1 MPEAAGWS
9 DWIVRPDL
17 RSVFP
22 HIVMPPDLK
31 FTSSAAGL
39 VSGFGEAG
47 QIVAEER
54 PFQGYV
60 ERIAVREGLVLI
72 RGRALPTDGPL
83 SITASGNVPTDSL
96 LLGCIF
102 NGEGEIENAGRRDL
116 AWRDPGQ
123 GFCVSLEGDP
133 MAFHLRPGKPFE
145 AMELLISPH
154 ALDFLGN
161 GDLPEPVLRILN
173 GETDPL
179 AHVRPVTRESLQ
191 VAREL
196 FRPTYRGAM
205 GALHRQAMAAAFIAH
220 QFTGLDEIA
229 REGSTLTSRELR
241 LVREAQERLLA
252 NMNDPPDLS
261 TLAASVDLAPK
272 RLNQGFKEV
281 FGTTV
286 FDYLVE
292 ARLAAAQRMLDE
304 GLDLP
309 LKNLAWQ
316 LGYAHL
322 SNFITAFRRRF
333 GVSPGE
339 YRRGVNSDAS
349 E

>member
-1 MPEAAGWS
+1 
-9 DWIVRPDL
+9 
-17 RSVFP
+17 
-22 HIVMPPDLK
+22 MPPDLK
-31 FTSSAAGL
+31 FTSLAADL
-39 VSGFGEAG
+39 VCGFGEEG

-60 ERIAVREGLVLI
+60 QRIAVREGLVLI

-83 SITASGNVPTDSL
+83 SIAVSGDVPTDSL

-123 GFCVSLEGDP
+123 GFCVGLEGDP

-154 ALDFLGN
+154 ALEFLGN
-161 GDLPEPVLRILN
+161 DDLPEPVLKILN

-179 AHVRPVTRESLQ
+179 AHIRPVTRESLQ

-205 GALHRQAMAAAFIAH
+205 DALHRQATAALFIAH
-220 QFTGLDEIA
+220 QFTGLHENA
-229 REGSTLTSRELR
+229 TEGSALTSRELR
-241 LVREAQERLLA
+241 LVREAQERLLL
-252 NMNDPPDLS
+252 NLNDPPDLS
-261 TLAASVDLAPK
+261 TLAASVNLAPK
-272 RLNQGFKEV
+272 RLNQGFREL

-292 ARLAAAQRMLDE
+292 ARLSAAQRMLDE

-309 LKNLAWQ
+309 LKSLAWQ

-333 GVSPGE
+333 GISPGE
-339 YRRGVNSDAS
+339 YRKGRGSKTS
-349 E
+349 